1 MLLSFLPLA
10 IALAAGGGGAP
21 DFARVQPAEVH
32 WVDQPGGH
40 GAQFAVVYGEP
51 TRPGLY
57 VVRVRFPAHWM
68 DSPHS
73 HDQDRYVT
81 VLEGVWYAGTGP
93 VFDPAKATPLPAGS
107 FMFHPA
113 NGVHWDGSA
122 GDAPVVVQI
131 IGQGPVKTRDLDPK
145 APEWIEVHLKP

>member
-1 MLLSFLPLA
+1 MLHSLLPLA
-10 IALAAGGGGAP
+10 LALAAAGSGP
-21 DFARVQPAEVH
+21 DFARVTPGEVR

-40 GAQFAVVYGEP
+40 GAQAAVVYGDP
-51 TRPGLY
+51 GKPGLY
-57 VVRVRFPAHWM
+57 VMRVRFPPHWM
-68 DSPHS
+68 DSPHF
-73 HDQDRYVT
+73 HDRDRYVT

-93 VFDPAKATPLPAGS
+93 VFDPTKATPLPAGS

-122 GDAPVVVQI
+122 GDRPAVVQI
-131 IGQGPVKTRDLDPK
+131 IGQGPVKTTDLDPR